1 MEAKVSIKPRAG
13 RTKSLNTLIN
23 KDTSIL
29 GQMLNKATQLKN
41 TETLVRS
48 FLPEELGKLFRVA
61 NYQNQKLTLLTAS
74 ASNLT
79 QMRFLQAQLLYKL
92 QQHLPDLKGFDIKVR
107 PEPPKVEQV
116 FIKLNIS
123 AASKTKLKLL
133 AEDVKDPRLKAVLI
147 RLGNKVS
154 D

>member
-13 RTKSLNTLIN
+13 RTKSLNALIN

-29 GQMLNKATQLKN
+29 GQVLNKANQLKQ
-41 TETLVRS
+41 TEALVHS

-61 NYQNQKLTLLTAS
+61 NYQNHKLTLLTAS

-79 QMRFLQAQLLYKL
+79 QMRFFQAQLLYQL

-123 AASKTKLKLL
+123 AASRAQLKNL
-133 AEDVKDPRLKAVLI
+133 AEDVTDPRLKAVLL